1 MTGPTH
7 FAAGAALGAGV
18 GLLAGH
24 PVAGAAI
31 GGTAALFPDVDH
43 PGSYAGRRLRLLA
56 CYLEEKWGH
65 RESPTHTV
73 FFAALAG
80 LVVGTAAAIALKAFL
95 LVLAG
100 VLGGVSHIVLD
111 GMTRSGVQPWR
122 VWLPK
127 IPGKVVGM
135 LPAAGKWNAL
145 AARWENHKW
154 ATKRYRGDIFTGQDA
169 RETQV
174 FAACLVI
181 LAAVLLMSGV

>member
-1 MTGPTH
+1 MTGTTH
-7 FAAGAALGAGV
+7 FTAGAALGAAAGT
-18 GLLAGH
+18 LAGQ
-24 PVAGAAI
+24 PLVGAII
-31 GGTAALFPDVDH
+31 GGVAALLPDVDH

-80 LVVGTAAAIALKAFL
+80 LAVGTAAAIALKAFL

-100 VLGGVSHIVLD
+100 VLGGVSHIMLD

-122 VWLPK
+122 VYLPRL
-127 IPGKVVGM
+127 PERA
-135 LPAAGKWNAL
+135 PAAGKWNAL
-145 AARWENHKW
+145 VSRWEAHRW
-154 ATKRYRGDIFTGQDA
+154 AEKRYCWEIKTGQDA